1 MVPGPGKE
9 LVGVFLLLLAFRE
22 MWMVNCLAFKYCVG
36 ELVKQVFT
44 CTDRGISELKEAVS
58 DIPTHV
64 RVLNV
69 SVNKIRTLHHRGLEN
84 LTQLELL
91 RLDKNNLTTI
101 DIEAFWKL
109 SNLQLLNLSCNQLE
123 TLKPGIF
130 KFLPNLTNLILK
142 QNKLTSFLGESVF
155 ALKRLRVL
163 DISSNSLRNVSS
175 FFKALSSCT
184 GLRTL
189 NAENNNISALEI
201 SSYFPPNLT
210 HLLLARN
217 VISQLWAP
225 AAFFA
230 NIIYLDLSFNNLSSS
245 KELTSHT
252 FTRLQFLNV
261 QHNPLGKDGVIDI
274 VQNLNAPL
282 VNINLSNLTLNDK
295 ATLGKLCKFIQKKR
309 IQRLELRGNRLH
321 QVSSAFSNCQDVVSL
336 DLSHNQIIKPNIFGS
351 LDTPNNL
358 QVLNL
363 DFNLIRNVSLC
374 GSGQNVE
381 ENRSSPCLE
390 KLQHLTLRSNRIS
403 AIRSHVFQN
412 LKNLRYLSL
421 ALNEINFINIT
432 AFVGLTNLNMLSLT
446 NNAIE
451 EIFHETFTN
460 LTNLQSLKLRN
471 NRIPTVFNKTY
482 SSLSNLII
490 LDLGGNHIHKIEN
503 GGFKG
508 LKALEK
514 LYLDRNWL
522 SNVSQ
527 GMFEDLKSLRVLDLA
542 NNKLSFGAN
551 HLKFPP
557 FIHLQNLQMLKLRSQ
572 APFGLR
578 LLPHNL
584 FHGLQG
590 LKRLDI
596 SNNKFVNLNTLPFQ
610 QLTNLEQL
618 HMSDICNGFQT
629 MHDLT
634 FANLI
639 NLRHL
644 TLKNVGLE
652 SIRKILFQNLTS
664 LNSLMLSSNMIHV
677 IKEIDI
683 PPLHNL
689 TYLDLRFNPISCVC
703 DNIWF
708 QQWATSSDVQ
718 VPFFYQYPCV
728 DNGVE
733 KRTYFAKFDSS
744 VCNDGFVAFCAT
756 APVIFVLMV
765 TVVVYQKGKW
775 SFHYGYYLL
784 RAWIHENKLQKNST
798 KGYKFDAF
806 VSYNSKDEAWVFD
819 QLMNNLENEGP
830 PFHQLCFHHRDFEVG
845 KPIVENIVDAIYKSR
860 KTICII
866 SKNYLQSEW
875 CSMEMQVAL
884 YRLFDE
890 HSDVLILVFLEEIP
904 GHVLSSYHHLRKL
917 VRKKTYINWP
927 ADESGQKLFWTKLRD
942 ALKKVHTASDESIP
956 QLTHCTI

>member
-321 QVSSAFSNCQDVVSL
+321 Q
-336 DLSHNQIIKPNIFGS
+336 
-351 LDTPNNL
+351 
-358 QVLNL
+358 
-363 DFNLIRNVSLC
+363 
-374 GSGQNVE
+374 
-381 ENRSSPCLE
+381 
-390 KLQHLTLRSNRIS
+390 
-403 AIRSHVFQN
+403 
-412 LKNLRYLSL
+412 
-421 ALNEINFINIT
+421 
-432 AFVGLTNLNMLSLT
+432 
-446 NNAIE
+446 
-451 EIFHETFTN
+451 
-460 LTNLQSLKLRN
+460 
-471 NRIPTVFNKTY
+471 
-482 SSLSNLII
+482 
-490 LDLGGNHIHKIEN
+490 
-503 GGFKG
+503 
-508 LKALEK
+508 
-514 LYLDRNWL
+514 
-522 SNVSQ
+522 
-527 GMFEDLKSLRVLDLA
+527 
-542 NNKLSFGAN
+542 
-551 HLKFPP
+551 
-557 FIHLQNLQMLKLRSQ
+557 
-572 APFGLR
+572 
-578 LLPHNL
+578 
-584 FHGLQG
+584 
-590 LKRLDI
+590 
-596 SNNKFVNLNTLPFQ
+596 
-610 QLTNLEQL
+610 
-618 HMSDICNGFQT
+618 
-629 MHDLT
+629 
-634 FANLI
+634 
-639 NLRHL
+639 
-644 TLKNVGLE
+644 
-652 SIRKILFQNLTS
+652 
-664 LNSLMLSSNMIHV
+664 
-677 IKEIDI
+677 
-683 PPLHNL
+683 
-689 TYLDLRFNPISCVC
+689 
-703 DNIWF
+703 
-708 QQWATSSDVQ
+708 
-718 VPFFYQYPCV
+718 
-728 DNGVE
+728 
-733 KRTYFAKFDSS
+733 
-744 VCNDGFVAFCAT
+744 
-756 APVIFVLMV
+756 
-765 TVVVYQKGKW
+765 KGKW